1 MSIGGNAR
9 KIGHLVVAAS
19 AIGHGSSYA
28 QDDDLSD
35 DDGSYDW
42 FVSTGIGRFSG
53 DYDLPDDT
61 AIDVLNFEGRRY
73 FPRGEV
79 RVSVPY
85 VRVEGPADVRFV
97 GGQAV
102 GLPLQLVAE
111 GTRRETG
118 LGDIVLRGDYYL
130 HRGTSSSPWVIGV
143 LRIKLPTGDEGKG
156 LSTGEIDVEA
166 GISYIRRVGNINW
179 LADFGYTVVGSMPDY
194 ALDDVIRIGG
204 GLAVPFGPDEDRSF
218 YAYLENR
225 SHLVGGFEDR
235 RSLATGVEV
244 PLDDA
249 GRLRM
254 TGSVFVGLT
263 DTAEDYGVYV
273 TFGQRY

>member
-1 MSIGGNAR
+1 MNIRGNAR
-9 KIGHLVVAAS
+9 KFGLVVAAC
-19 AIGHGSSYA
+19 AIGHGRAYA
-28 QDDDLSD
+28 QDDDSSAD
-35 DDGSYDW
+35 NSSYDW

-61 AIDVLNFEGRRY
+61 NVDVLNFEGRRY
-73 FPRGEV
+73 FSRGEV

-85 VRVEGPADVRFV
+85 LQVEGPADVRFV

-102 GLPLQLVAE
+102 GLPLQLVAD

-130 HRGTSSSPWVIGV
+130 HRGTNSSPWVIGV
-143 LRIKLPTGDEGKG
+143 LRIKLPTGDEDKG

-166 GISYIRRVGNINW
+166 GVSYIRRIGNINW
-179 LADFGYTVVGSMPDY
+179 LADVGYTVVGSMPDY
-194 ALDDVIRIGG
+194 DLDDVVRIGG
-204 GLAVPFGPDEDRSF
+204 GLAVPFGPDQDRSL

-225 SHLVGGFEDR
+225 THLVSGLEDR

-254 TGSVFVGLT
+254 TGSVFIGLT

-273 TFGQRY
+273 TLGQRY